1 MNISHALSSMLLLA
15 GVVLGGCSSAA
26 APAPA
31 RAPTLTSARTP
42 ARTPAPSAAPASA
55 AAKDVAPA
63 PSVQTVV
70 AVPTRVHPPTY
81 DVTTAPPT
89 PTRFRIANESDMN
102 AAARA
107 SQASQ
112 QALQQSLQ

>member
-1 MNISHALSSMLLLA
+1 MNLSHTLSRMLMLA

-26 APAPA
+26 APVPA
-31 RAPTLTSARTP
+31 RAPVLTSAP
-42 ARTPAPSAAPASA
+42 APGPAATAQATPAPA
-55 AAKDVAPA
+55 
-63 PSVQTVV
+63 VQTVV

-81 DVTTAPPT
+81 DGASSSPT
-89 PTRFRIANESDMN
+89 PTRFHIANESDMN